1 MRPTMK
7 GYKLGEPANFAHV
20 KLDGHYLEVHQAASG
35 LITCTTRHGTELD
48 LKWVPTLKNAWLRM
62 PPCTVLGELW
72 YPGQPA
78 SYVKTAIK
86 NQDPQLRFSVFAINT
101 CRSFLQCSIWCIK
114 HGFEMTPY
122 YSKLEKNWH
131 DVNCLGDFDVYSLPA
146 IQHEGFVMKDELWEN
161 WRKYKPFKTIDLIV
175 DEVTEGRGQFIGLVG
190 SLVCKTTEGHVIANV
205 SGFTYDERVQLS
217 ESDIGRVVEVKYQY
231 VGSQGRLRHPTFV
244 CFRDDKLPDDCG
256 VDQDEDLQ
264 CKYRCK

>member
-1 MRPTMK
+1 MRPK
-7 GYKLGEPANFAHV
+7 LSNYKPGEPAAFAHV

-35 LITCTTRHGTELD
+35 FVTCTTRHGTELD
-48 LKWVPTLKNAWLRM
+48 LKWVPTLKNAWYM
-62 PPCTVLGELW
+62 PGETTMLGELW

-78 SYVKTAIK
+78 SYIKTAIK
-86 NQDPQLRFSVFAINT
+86 NRDTGLRFSCFAVST
-101 CRSFLQCSIWCIK
+101 CDTFVGYADWCIK
-114 HGFEMTPY
+114 YGIEPVDFYMRDYLPL
-122 YSKLEKNWH
+122 KGCMGRL
-131 DVNCLGDFDVYSLPA
+131 DVNNMPPL
-146 IQHEGFVMKDELWEN
+146 QHEGFVMKDELWQN

-244 CFRDDKLPDDCG
+244 RFRDDKLPQECG
-256 VDQDEDLQ
+256 LDQDEDLA
-264 CKYRCK
+264 CAYSSR

>member
-35 LITCTTRHGTELD
+35 LVTCTTRHGTELD
-48 LKWVPTLKNAWLRM
+48 LKWVPSLKEAWRM
-62 PPCTVLGELW
+62 PGETTVLGELW

-78 SYVKTAIK
+78 SYIKTAIK
-86 NQDPQLRFSVFAINT
+86 NRITGLRFSCFAVST
-101 CRSFLQCSIWCIK
+101 CATFVEYNDWCLMY
-114 HGFEMTPY
+114 GFAAVGFYMREYLPCKY
-122 YSKLEKNWH
+122 CLGRL
-131 DVNCLGDFDVYSLPA
+131 DVNNLPD

-175 DEVTEGRGQFIGLVG
+175 DEVTEGRGQFTGLVG

-244 CFRDDKLPDDCG
+244 CFRDDKLPGDCG
-256 VDQDEDLQ
+256 IDQDEDLQ
-264 CKYRCK
+264 CKYSSK